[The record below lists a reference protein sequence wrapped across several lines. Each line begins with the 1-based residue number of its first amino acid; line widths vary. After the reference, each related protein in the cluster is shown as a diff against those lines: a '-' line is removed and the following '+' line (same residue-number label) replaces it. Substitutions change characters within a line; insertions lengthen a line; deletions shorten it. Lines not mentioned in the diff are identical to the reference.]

1 MNKLIKKYNEIS
13 ENIKEKNNDRE
24 HYREEVKYKQSE
36 TKILLVFILN
46 NLIGLILSNIY
57 SYLIFTDFGT
67 HKFTILAMMIVNVF
81 VLYFKKSKRESFL
94 FKMFD
99 KRFGLKTSDKIKK
112 ETGTLFIPVSLILVF
127 LPFTS
132 LLFLAAAIFT
142 VFATFLPMLMVY
154 VLKKILKPSTSK
166 RLVLDERVKVR
177 ALNKEINKLNKE
189 KNLLYEKIKKDS
201 KTMHYLKGLSKEKA
215 TESESLLLE
224 QIIYDLE
231 KKYRD
236 RLFEEHLNE
245 RKKYEV
251 ENI

>member
-13 ENIKEKNNDRE
+13 DNIEEKNNERE
-24 HYREEVKYKQSE
+24 HCREEVKYKQSE
-36 TKILLVFILN
+36 IKILLVFILN
-46 NLIGLILSNIY
+46 NLIGLMLSNIY
-57 SYLIFTDFGT
+57 GYLIFTDFET
-67 HKFTILAMMIVNVF
+67 HKFTILAMMVVNIF

-94 FKMFD
+94 FKVFD
-99 KRFGLKTSDKIKK
+99 KRFGLKTSNKLKK
-112 ETGTLFIPVSLILVF
+112 ETGDIFIPVSLVLVF

-132 LLFLAAAIFT
+132 LLFLVAVVFT

-154 VLKKILKPSTSK
+154 ILKKILKPSTSK
-166 RLVLDERVKVR
+166 RLMLDERVKVR
-177 ALNKEINKLNKE
+177 GLNKEINKLNKE

-215 TESESLLLE
+215 TASESLLLE

-245 RKKYEV
+245 RKIYEV